1 MDINFVLEELKKRE
15 PIFHRP
21 EMGLTKF
28 DLENMIAEGFTEISA
43 SGKWYTREYVIL
55 TTLERVE
62 NNFFENDVWE
72 TGDFVCRQIA
82 PNLYLL
88 NYVLLQNKQ
97 RKTLRST
104 IWRWQDPY
112 WKIVFHQGSVCN
124 NA

>member
-1 MDINFVLEELKKRE
+1 
-15 PIFHRP
+15 
-21 EMGLTKF
+21 MGLTKF
-28 DLENMIAEGFTEISA
+28 DLENMITEYFTEISA

-72 TGDFVCRQIA
+72 IKDFVCKQIA

-88 NYVLLQNKQ
+88 NYVLLQNKH

-104 IWRWQDPY
+104 IWRWEDPY
-112 WKIVFHQGSVCN
+112 WKIVFHQGTVCN
-124 NA
+124 ND